1 LCRYSWRVPEGFK
14 GKYRVEVE
22 GDWGPFEVPKGKPE
36 WFSVR

>member
-1 LCRYSWRVPEGFK
+1 MLWLPEGFN

-22 GDWGPFEVPKGKPE
+22 SDWGPFEVVKGPLE